1 MSPFSGRNPVFV
13 FHLVAAGLTASLF
26 ITQLTGLF
34 LSPVDLFVHAHA
46 VLLGY
51 LQYALAVL
59 VFYGFSLVL
68 LRLVPLPRRW
78 GVPYVLLSWLFSL
91 WAFFP
96 SRAGT
101 GGMMR
106 RIAGSY
112 EDYLAAQRLGEWL
125 HLVAVLV
132 FALVQLAYLSYVV
145 RRLRSSAATPNA

>member
-1 MSPFSGRNPVFV
+1 M
-13 FHLVAAGLTASLF
+13 FHVVAGGLTASLL
-26 ITQLTGLF
+26 ISRLTGLF

-51 LQYALAVL
+51 LQYALAIF

-68 LRLVPLPRRW
+68 LRLVPLPTRW
-78 GVPYVLLSWLFSL
+78 GLPYTLLSWFFCL

-96 SRAGT
+96 TRAGT

-106 RIAGSY
+106 RIAGSP

-125 HLVAVLV
+125 HVAAVFV
-132 FALVQLAYLSYVV
+132 FALIQLAYLSYVV
-145 RRLRSSAATPNA
+145 RRLRRSAATPNA